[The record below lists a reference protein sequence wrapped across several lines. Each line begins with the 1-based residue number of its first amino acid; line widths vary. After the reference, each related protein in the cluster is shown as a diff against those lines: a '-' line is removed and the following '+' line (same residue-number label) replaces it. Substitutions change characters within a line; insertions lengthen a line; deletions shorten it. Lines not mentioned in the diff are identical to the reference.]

1 MREADVFEFDSSLVK
16 NKASQLGTAST
27 RVVEIAK
34 LVNGHAKWN
43 LNVIKLELSNSFLL
57 RLTWS
62 SGDLFE
68 GSESYAESVL
78 PFGLLNG

>member
-57 RLTWS
+57 
-62 SGDLFE
+62 
-68 GSESYAESVL
+68 
-78 PFGLLNG
+78 